1 MSLLADILTRVKQPR
16 VSRDIP
22 PNLKKIVQSASGR
35 GTDRKKYLILGCVFI
50 IGLAIIKMG
59 KIYLANEESSI
70 APAGMVNTAP
80 AQRDIT
86 PAVHPTASEQTGNGA
101 NKAVPDDDP
110 RERAAEKANPVT
122 SKATP
127 APKQT
132 TADNKATEEE
142 ATSPAGDNIARKS
155 RDSSVYADKVD
166 PRKKA
171 TLLYRAREYES
182 KGNYTR
188 ALATY
193 RKYLHYDPENV
204 SVLNNMA
211 YLYLQLG
218 MPDQSAEYARRA
230 IGVQNDY
237 VPALINLGIA
247 LAGNGKTEDAARA
260 LEKAVNIEPENE
272 EAVLNLAILHE
283 RMEDYDSA
291 LRYYERAMG
300 LGSIQAMIGEAR
312 VMEKTGETSKALSL
326 YKELSRKDLDPDT
339 AARVRHRLWILQ
351 NRG

>member
-1 MSLLADILTRVKQPR
+1 
-16 VSRDIP
+16 
-22 PNLKKIVQSASGR
+22 
-35 GTDRKKYLILGCVFI
+35 
-50 IGLAIIKMG
+50 MG

-86 PAVHPTASEQTGNGA
+86 PAVHPAASEQTGNGE

-122 SKATP
+122 AKATS

-132 TADNKATEEE
+132 TADNKAAEAE
-142 ATSPAGDNIARKS
+142 ATLTAGAGDNIARKS
-155 RDSSVYADKVD
+155 RDSSVYADKVN

-171 TLLYRAREYES
+171 TLLYRARGYES
-182 KGNYTR
+182 KGSYTR

-204 SVLNNMA
+204 SVLNNIA

-218 MPDQSAEYARRA
+218 MPDQSAGYARKA
-230 IGVQNDY
+230 IEVRNDY

-247 LAGNGKTEDAARA
+247 LARSGEVKEAAES
-260 LEKAVNIEPENE
+260 LSKAVDIEPANE
-272 EAVLNLAILHE
+272 EAILNLAVLHE
-283 RMEDYDSA
+283 RMGNYDSA
-291 LRYYERAMG
+291 LRYYKQAAG
-300 LGSIQAMIGEAR
+300 LGSLQAMTGEAR
-312 VMEKTGETSKALSL
+312 VMEKTGKAAEALSL
-326 YKELSRKDLDPDT
+326 YKKLSSKDLDPET
-339 AARVRHRLWILQ
+339 AAKIRQRLWILQ